1 MQQRIFPILTGIM
14 KKQWFRYLYHFM
26 FWLVSLSFFLIFY
39 SNYNRDVQITFWITG
54 MLLPLAIFMVYFF
67 NYYLIPKFLYQK
79 KYWRFTLYSFYTILS
94 SFWLSMIMVLVL
106 ILLFLKR
113 HTDYFDSSF
122 IEPVFQ
128 IVGLY
133 FVIFLAIA
141 IKQIKRAFEM
151 QQVNAELEKN
161 RLETSLKLRE
171 AELKLLRAQIHPHF
185 LFNTLNNLY
194 GLTLEKSDMAPQ
206 LVLRLS
212 DLMDYML
219 YKCQGNR
226 VQLKK
231 ELEHLGN
238 YIEIE
243 RIRYA
248 QKLNLS
254 FNVSGEIK
262 NQQIAPM
269 ILLPFIENAF
279 KHGVSKQVENP
290 YVQISFK
297 IDGNSLK
304 LEVVNSKNKAVVFT
318 EDYTKGIG
326 LKNVRKRLE
335 LLYPEKYK
343 LEIDPGETEF
353 SVNLELK
360 LETEK

>member
-1 MQQRIFPILTGIM
+1 
-14 KKQWFRYLYHFM
+14 
-26 FWLVSLSFFLIFY
+26 
-39 SNYNRDVQITFWITG
+39 
-54 MLLPLAIFMVYFF
+54 MLLPVAVFIVYFF
-67 NYYLIPKFLYQK
+67 NNHLIPKFLNRKRYS
-79 KYWRFTLYSFYTILS
+79 RFALYSFYAVLGS
-94 SFWLSMIMVLVL
+94 LWLSVVIVMIV
-106 ILLFLKR
+106 ILLFLSR
-113 HTDYFDSSF
+113 DPRYFDSSLL
-122 IEPVFQ
+122 EPIFQ

-133 FVIFLAIA
+133 FVIFMAIA

-151 QQVNAELEKN
+151 QQINAELEKN
-161 RLETSLKLRE
+161 RLETNLKLRE

-194 GLTLEKSDMAPQ
+194 GLTLEKSDLAPQ

-226 VQLKK
+226 VLLKK

-248 QKLNLS
+248 QKLNLN
-254 FNVSGEIK
+254 FTVSGELK

-279 KHGVSKQVENP
+279 KHGVSNQIENP

-297 IDGNSLK
+297 IDGNLLK
-304 LEVVNSKNKAVVFT
+304 LKVINSKNKIAVLS
-318 EDYTKGIG
+318 EDYSKGIG
-326 LKNVRKRLE
+326 LKNVKKRLE

-343 LEIDPGETEF
+343 LKIDSTETEF
-353 SVNLELK
+353 SINLELE
-360 LETEK
+360 LET